1 MRKEF
6 PVNIESEEEWIDL
19 PQGTHIHPKE
29 VEKMFDEKYTG
40 EGGIEYGA
48 IINPKGDIFE
58 ETYGDTHGVN
68 FTKTKTYDDARQSI
82 MTHTHPKFLLKQEL
96 DEGIVISPS
105 LSRTD
110 LENHDREL
118 RAISQKDTDYPSG
131 QIHAFKIDDEE
142 TDDDIR
148 ERPKMGS
155 YLMRELEDIVIKH
168 RDTPK
173 FKQSMKTVKGFPI
186 SNNMYTAT
194 TFNLAR
200 RGAGD
205 ASVIKVRKSDDLKKV
220 YITGIRSTYKDE
232 PAYDLLST
240 LPRKKKQ
247 TKPLINRINLKTSV
261 KATGFG
267 LVKLNLNGLSSMLV
281 GSKKKKAVKKK
292 K

>member
-19 PQGTHIHPKE
+19 PQGAHIHPKE
-29 VEKMFDEKYTG
+29 VKKMFDKKYTG

-48 IINPKGDIFE
+48 IINPEGDIFE
-58 ETYGDTHGVN
+58 EAYGDTHGVD
-68 FTKTKTYDDARQSI
+68 FVKTKTYDDARQSI

-96 DEGIVISPS
+96 DKGIVNAPALSP
-105 LSRTD
+105 TD
-110 LENHDREL
+110 LENYDKEL
-118 RAISQKDTDYPSG
+118 RASSQKDDEYLVG

-148 ERPKMGS
+148 ERPKMGG
-155 YLMRELEDIVIKH
+155 YLLNELKEIVGKH
-168 RDTPK
+168 KDTPK
-173 FKQSMKTVKGFPI
+173 FKQAMKTVKGFPM
-186 SNNMYTAT
+186 SNNMYTASA
-194 TFNLAR
+194 FNLAR

-205 ASVIKVRKSDDLKKV
+205 ASVIKVRKSEDPKKI
-220 YITGIRSTYKDE
+220 YITGIRSTHKDE
-232 PAYDLLST
+232 PQYNLLST

-247 TKPLINRINLKTSV
+247 VKPLINRINLKTSV

-267 LVKLNLNGLSSMLV
+267 LVKLNLNGLSSMLI
-281 GSKKKKAVKKK
+281 GSKKKKSVKKK